1 MMWILGF
8 IGLIVIVQFFR
19 FVKRKEIR
27 LEQDFQK
34 RFSGRKIL
42 LMDKYARF
50 IAQQSDGFS
59 QSGGMGYL
67 VLTSQ
72 ELYFKQQLLN
82 KEISIPASS
91 LLSVGETRRMGGK
104 SPLRT
109 MLKVNFKNVDGK
121 EDAIALIVKH
131 LPSWKAEISKVI
143 TLC

>member
-59 QSGGMGYL
+59 QMAEDKTTEGGDRLDLQIGEAGRKK
-67 VLTSQ
+67 VTVPAPS
-72 ELYFKQQLLN
+72 
-82 KEISIPASS
+82 PAS
-91 LLSVGETRRMGGK
+91 
-104 SPLRT
+104 
-109 MLKVNFKNVDGK
+109 
-121 EDAIALIVKH
+121 
-131 LPSWKAEISKVI
+131 LPVR
-143 TLC
+143 